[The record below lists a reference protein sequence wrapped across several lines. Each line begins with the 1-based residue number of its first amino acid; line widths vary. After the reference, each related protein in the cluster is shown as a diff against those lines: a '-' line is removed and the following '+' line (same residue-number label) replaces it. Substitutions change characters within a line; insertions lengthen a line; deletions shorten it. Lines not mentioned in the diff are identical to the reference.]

1 MKNVYMVQASTTY
14 GGNVFKSAYLP
25 YAVGLLAANA
35 WSDDTVK
42 KEYEFKRFIF
52 TREPTDE
59 CLASLESPAVMG
71 FSNYIWNTRYNLALA
86 KKVKE
91 KFPDCVII
99 FGGHNIPP
107 DDSFLKQYVF
117 IDFLIHAEG
126 EDAFLALLLE
136 MLKESPDFSR
146 INNLS
151 YRSGEKNITTPTV
164 VQDRTDYPSPYLEGW
179 FDSIFEEHPDMQ
191 LDAILETSR
200 GCPRSCA
207 YCDWGCNCAGVKLY
221 PMERIL
227 AEIEWFAVHKVAFIW
242 GADANFG
249 AYERDV
255 EIARYLMATREKYG
269 YPERLR
275 TNYAKNNRD
284 RVLLINSMLEKDG
297 VTKEGATLSFQSL
310 NPDTLRAIGR
320 QNMSMEDFRAQIA
333 HYREEGVT
341 TYSELILGLPMET
354 YDSFCR
360 GIGTLLENGQHRLI
374 KVYNCELLP
383 NSPMAQP
390 AYREKYS
397 IKTADVV
404 FLTAHSGVDSEITE
418 RTDYV
423 VATNTMSEE
432 EWVKSNIFACFENS
446 FHHNGSLRYIAI
458 YAFYELHIPYEVFYD
473 SVIAHIKDTP
483 SSVLHGSWAF
493 LDRFYHTVIREE
505 PIKLYSNELYG
516 SLSWAPEYVPHLD
529 VIPRLDEF
537 YEEMKDF
544 FISMGIKEKTLNELY
559 DYQRCMLKRPHE
571 NHYFRDFVYDWHRY
585 FNAVINGEHEPLEK
599 CPNRLH
605 VENEKEIENWC
616 DYAVTAVWFGKD
628 GFSFNPGVSEEYITG

>member
-14 GGNVFKSAYLP
+14 GGNVFKAAYLP
-25 YAVGLLAANA
+25 YAAGLLAANA
-35 WSDDTVK
+35 WTDDTVK
-42 KEYEFKRFIF
+42 KEYAFKRFIF

-59 CLASLESPAVMG
+59 CVSSLESPAVMG
-71 FSNYIWNTRYNLALA
+71 FSNYIWNTQYNLALA
-86 KKVKE
+86 KKVKA
-91 KFPDCVII
+91 KFPECVIV
-99 FGGHNIPP
+99 FGGHNVPP
-107 DDSFLKQYVF
+107 EDGFLKKYPF

-126 EDAFLALLLE
+126 EEAFAALLIE
-136 MLKESPDFSR
+136 MTKEKPDFSG

-151 YRSGEKNITTPTV
+151 FRTQDGCVTTPTV
-164 VQDRTDYPSPYLEGW
+164 VLERTDYPSPYLNGW

-191 LDAILETSR
+191 LDAILETTR

-333 HYREEGVT
+333 HYRAEGVT

-360 GIGTLLENGQHRLI
+360 GIGTLLENGQHRLV

-390 AYREKYS
+390 EYRKKYG
-397 IKTADVV
+397 IKTANVV

-432 EWVKSNIFACFENS
+432 EWVKSNIFACYENS

-458 YAFYELHIPYEVFYD
+458 YAFYELHIRYEDFYNAVIDRIRRAED
-473 SVIAHIKDTP
+473 SAM
-483 SSVLHGSWAF
+483 HGSYAF
-493 LDRFYHTVIREE
+493 LDHFYHTVIREE
-505 PIKLYSNELYG
+505 PMKLYTNNLYG
-516 SLSWAPEYVPHLD
+516 KLSWAPEYVPHLEA
-529 VIPRLDEF
+529 ICRLDTF
-537 YEEMKDF
+537 YGEMREL
-544 FISMGIKEKTLNELY
+544 FISLGIKEDILEELY
-559 DYQRCMLKRPHE
+559 DYQRCMLKRAFA
-571 NHYFRDFVYDWHRY
+571 NHYSRTFTYDWHKY
-585 FNAVINGEHEPLEK
+585 FTAAINGSPEPLEK
-599 CPNRLH
+599 RANRLN
-605 VENEKEIENWC
+605 VDNEKDFESWS
-616 DYAVTAVWFGKD
+616 DYAVNAVWFGKD
-628 GFSFNPGVSEEYITG
+628 GFSFNPGVTEEYI